1 MPMSTPEI
9 KIPAR
14 IQALAEK
21 AGGNPIAWNGKAD
34 GSIVIVFED
43 GRKLTFEPMSSPKLD
58 ALSTSSS
65 IFALENGG
73 GVRRTEGVGDELEPI
88 TPKKKVKP

>member
-1 MPMSTPEI
+1 MSEI

-14 IQALAEK
+14 VQALAEK

-43 GRKLTFEPMSSPKLD
+43 GRKLTFEPEPMQARKSDP
-58 ALSTSSS
+58 AETAE
-65 IFALENGG
+65 I
-73 GVRRTEGVGDELEPI
+73 EPI
-88 TPKKKVKP
+88 TPKRKAKNE